1 MNPYLAIVLK
11 SGCFI
16 HELVPII
23 QTDYIKKHQEFLY
36 LDFQAKFGEIFEK
49 DGSFSIHRINIQTLA
64 TEIFIFFNGLSPP
77 VMNEVHCSKDKN
89 ELYSRNPKTVS

>member
-1 MNPYLAIVLK
+1 M
-11 SGCFI
+11 
-16 HELVPII
+16 
-23 QTDYIKKHQEFLY
+23 Y

-49 DGSFSIHRINIQTLA
+49 DGSFSIHRINIQALA
-64 TEIFIFFNGLSPP
+64 TEIFIFFNGLSSP